1 MPYTRFRSTP
11 IVFVE
16 GPVSLHHS
24 GDEELAIVLSPAV
37 FARPAIRERMPAP
50 KPSRPCPGQSLLSS
64 RPARRSWSAGHH
76 DRRRDHHIA
85 AHEPP
90 SFVARTPSPPPAV
103 PRVQR
108 LAVQLQ
114 ARRRVG
120 LSILHDVAAAGLPA
134 ATACSTAAYERGLV
148 TNTVSS
154 RPSAKDQR

>member
-114 ARRRVG
+114 GPLRDG
-120 LSILHDVAAAGLPA
+120 
-134 ATACSTAAYERGLV
+134 
-148 TNTVSS
+148 
-154 RPSAKDQR
+154 